1 MLLISLLLSHLIELV
16 ENAHKK
22 FLHRHRCGIFA
33 PILLLFFVHFVFV
46 FFLLCSVFFRWR
58 PYNRI
63 HRSVWLK
70 WRMNESEDEKET
82 KYKIKQC
89 TEDLLTNDSTKTE
102 WENWWTGIFVRIF
115 LLLLSLLLLIEPVVL
130 NLDAGAFRCVCF
142 FVVFYFE
149 FLALNSPKN
158 QLVYIFNANCCD
170 CTLKRKIKPNLICL
184 VFFRSLFLSV
194 LWSLSLVDAVWN

>member
-115 LLLLSLLLLIEPVVL
+115 VVV
-130 NLDAGAFRCVCF
+130 AFATSSYWTCCAQPWRWCVSVC
-142 FVVFYFE
+142 
-149 FLALNSPKN
+149 
-158 QLVYIFNANCCD
+158 
-170 CTLKRKIKPNLICL
+170 
-184 VFFRSLFLSV
+184 VFFCCFLFRIFS
-194 LWSLSLVDAVWN
+194 SQFAEKPTGIHI